1 MTVLF
6 SSYSAKITSLFLIL
20 GLFPVIGISFF
31 LYSEEIGIVLHSLEI
46 SLSSQSE
53 NTSDLISKWLMERE
67 NDVIDIASNKVLISK
82 TNILVNPK
90 TPNEVYRANFD
101 LQTQAAIFLENNPWL
116 LEYVISDQ
124 NGKILFSTGDKIT
137 KENMADQIHFKG
149 ALEGRLGI
157 SDIYRSQDV
166 IKNENG
172 FYEILIPTMWISY
185 PIRGEVGINGV
196 LSARVDIFQI
206 PQVASKQ
213 TDYNSLDVYLVNSNG
228 YFISKPK
235 FSDLKDETKRRPELE
250 ILVKEPDSRDF
261 TQIFQLA
268 NQKGT
273 KLNLSGYNNY
283 VGEAVIGSIT
293 HVENTNWYVIA
304 EINKNESD
312 SKIFSTQIMLFDF
325 ISLSILTIIGASI
338 YLSSKII
345 EPIRNLKQATEIVS
359 TGNFDIKLKPKG
371 NDEISFLFES
381 FNSMTESLK
390 NARNRI
396 SSTELKYK
404 ELYDG
409 APDLYRT
416 INPSGIILDCNIAYA
431 KSLGYTKEEIIG
443 KSIFE
448 HVDKNSLDVLQ
459 DVFTSWKK
467 VGHIKN
473 REIWMRR
480 KDDSIFPTI
489 INVTSIYDGKGQL
502 VGSNTAIRDI
512 TELYNARKEI
522 EDSQKVIQKQF
533 EDLKQVDKAKD
544 EFLAMITHE
553 LRTPLVPIKA
563 YVEIL
568 LSQTLGPLNQI
579 QKEKIKII
587 ESSSESMLKLIKD
600 LLDAQ
605 KIELGQLRLEKNVYN
620 VSEIIKDIVTKMK
633 PDADTYGISITQE
646 LQEDVLCL
654 CDKSRIEQVLINL
667 ISNSLDF
674 SPKQTG
680 KIHIKLSRED
690 DQAKI
695 TVRDNGIGIIKKSID
710 KIFVKFYQVDTSN
723 TREHGGTGLGLSVCK
738 GIVENHGGKIWAES
752 EGKGK
757 GAEIHILLPINFHN
771 A

>member
-20 GLFPVIGISFF
+20 GLFPVIGISYF
-31 LYSEEIGIVLHSLEI
+31 LYSEEIGIVLHSLEV

-53 NTSDLISKWLMERE
+53 NTSDFISKWLTERE
-67 NDVIDIASNKVLISK
+67 NDVIGIATNKVLISK
-82 TNILVNPK
+82 TNILVNPE
-90 TPNEVYRANFD
+90 TPNEAYGANFD

-124 NGKILFSTGDKIT
+124 SGKILFSTGDRIP
-137 KENMADQIHFKG
+137 KENLTDQIHFKS
-149 ALEGRLGI
+149 ALEGKLGI
-157 SDIYRSQDV
+157 SDIYRSQDI

-196 LSARVDIFQI
+196 LSARVDVFQI
-206 PQVASKQ
+206 PRVASKQ

-235 FSDLKDETKRRPELE
+235 FSDLNDETKRRPELE
-250 ILVKEPDSRDF
+250 LLVKESDSHGF

-273 KLNLSGYNNY
+273 KFNLSGYNNY
-283 VGEAVIGSIT
+283 AGETVVGSIT

-312 SKIFSTQIMLFDF
+312 SKIISTQIILFDF

-345 EPIRNLKQATEIVS
+345 EPIINLKQATEIVS

-404 ELYDG
+404 QLYDG

-467 VGHIKN
+467 TGNVKN

-480 KDDSIFPTI
+480 KDGSIFPTI
-489 INVTSIYDGKGQL
+489 FSVTSIYDEKGQL
-502 VGSNTAIRDI
+502 IGSNTVIRDMSEIYSAKKEVEEQKMKRLSIIGELTARIAHDLRNPLSVIKNTVSIMKLQNPNLDEKTILNLARLERATTRISHQVNEVLDYVNPTLLQLDNNSMSTVLNSTMDRIVIPDTIRITLPQNDVTVFCDAEKIEIVLANLITNAIQAMHNNGEINIRI
-512 TELYNARKEI
+512 TEEKE
-522 EDSQKVIQKQF
+522 
-533 EDLKQVDKAKD
+533 
-544 EFLAMITHE
+544 
-553 LRTPLVPIKA
+553 
-563 YVEIL
+563 
-568 LSQTLGPLNQI
+568 QI
-579 QKEKIKII
+579 II
-587 ESSSESMLKLIKD
+587 EVEDTGSGIP
-600 LLDAQ
+600 LD
-605 KIELGQLRLEKNVYN
+605 IL
-620 VSEIIKDIVTKMK
+620 
-633 PDADTYGISITQE
+633 P
-646 LQEDVLCL
+646 
-654 CDKSRIEQVLINL
+654 
-667 ISNSLDF
+667 
-674 SPKQTG
+674 
-680 KIHIKLSRED
+680 
-690 DQAKI
+690 
-695 TVRDNGIGIIKKSID
+695 
-710 KIFVKFYQVDTSN
+710 KIFDPLFT
-723 TREHGGTGLGLSVCK
+723 TRQIGTGLGLVSCK
-738 GIVENHGGKIWAES
+738 AIVEKHGGTIEVKTELD
-752 EGKGK
+752 KGTMFV
-757 GAEIHILLPINFHN
+757 ITLPKNQ
-771 A
+771 

>member
-1 MTVLF
+1 MVAVLF

-20 GLFPVIGISFF
+20 GLFPVIGISYF

-46 SLSSQSE
+46 SLLSQSE
-53 NTSDLISKWLMERE
+53 NTSELISKWLMERE

-90 TPNEVYRANFD
+90 TPNEIYYANFD
-101 LQTQAAIFLENNPWL
+101 LQTQSAIFLENNPWL

-124 NGKILFSTGDKIT
+124 SGKILFSTGDRIT
-137 KENMADQIHFKG
+137 KEHLMNQAHFKS
-149 ALEGRLGI
+149 ALEGKLGI
-157 SDIYRSQDV
+157 SDIYQSQDI

-172 FYEILIPTMWISY
+172 FYELLIPTMWISY

-196 LSARVDIFQI
+196 LSARIDVFQI

-213 TDYNSLDVYLVNSNG
+213 TDYNSLDVYLVNSKG

-235 FSDLKDETKRRPELE
+235 FSDLNDETKRRPELE
-250 ILVKEPDSRDF
+250 VLVKEPDSRDF

-273 KLNLSGYNNY
+273 KLNLIGYNNY
-283 VGEAVIGSIT
+283 VGESVIGSIT

-312 SKIFSTQIMLFDF
+312 SKIFSTQIILFDF

-404 ELYDG
+404 QLYDG

-459 DVFTSWKK
+459 DVFTKWKK
-467 VGHIKN
+467 TGNVKN
-473 REIWMRR
+473 REIWMKR
-480 KDDSIFPTI
+480 KDDSIFPTMFS
-489 INVTSIYDGKGQL
+489 VTSIYDENGQL
-502 VGSNTAIRDI
+502 IGSNTVIRDMSEI
-512 TELYNARKEI
+512 YSVKKEI
-522 EDSQKVIQKQF
+522 EEQKMKRLSVIG
-533 EDLKQVDKAKD
+533 ELTARIAHDLRNPLSVIKNTVSVMRLQNPNLD
-544 EFLAMITHE
+544 EKIITHLARLE
-553 LRTPLVPIKA
+553 RATTRISHQVNEVLDFVNPT
-563 YVEIL
+563 L
-568 LSQTLGPLNQI
+568 LQLDNNLMSTVLNSTMDRIVIPDTVRITLPQNDVTVFCDA
-579 QKEKIKII
+579 EKIEIVLANLITNAIQAMHNNGEVNIRITEEKKQIII
-587 ESSSESMLKLIKD
+587 E
-600 LLDAQ
+600 
-605 KIELGQLRLEKNVYN
+605 V
-620 VSEIIKDIVTKMK
+620 
-633 PDADTYGISITQE
+633 
-646 LQEDVLCL
+646 EDVGPG
-654 CDKSRIEQVLINL
+654 IP
-667 ISNSLDF
+667 LDIL
-674 SPKQTG
+674 PQ
-680 KIHIKLSRED
+680 
-690 DQAKI
+690 
-695 TVRDNGIGIIKKSID
+695 
-710 KIFVKFYQVDTSN
+710 IFDPLFT
-723 TREHGGTGLGLSVCK
+723 TRQIGTGLGLVSCK
-738 GIVENHGGKIWAES
+738 SIVEKHGGTIEVKTEL
-752 EGKGK
+752 GKGTTFV
-757 GAEIHILLPINFHN
+757 IMLPKN
-771 A
+771 